1 MSMGVRFPP
10 GSGPIDGR
18 PRDESPPPAEP
29 AMTDIQLPA
38 FESDYGELLRI
49 AVLAAE
55 AGGRELMAWRGKFK
69 TREKSPADLVTDA
82 DLASQRAISE
92 AIERHSAGTSLADYG
107 FLGEEN
113 PGAVRE
119 LLGQPVCWVVD
130 PLDGTTNYVH
140 DFPAY
145 SVSVAATVEGE
156 PAVGVIYDPLHGR
169 MFAAA
174 TGGGAW
180 LDGERLRVSDT
191 GQLADSLVAISLPP
205 QAGRDS
211 PDVLDFVAAVPR
223 CRAVRRI
230 GSAALNLGY
239 VAAGSL
245 DAHWARAIHPWDV
258 AAGVVLVR
266 EAGGLVS
273 ASTGGPFDLAAP
285 HFVASTPGIHAELLE
300 LLRASGAQPAV

>member
-1 MSMGVRFPP
+1 
-10 GSGPIDGR
+10 
-18 PRDESPPPAEP
+18 
-29 AMTDIQLPA
+29 MTSDQLPA
-38 FESDYGELLRI
+38 LDSPLGDLLHV

-55 AGGRELMAWRGKFK
+55 AGGRELMEWRGKFK

-82 DLASQRAISE
+82 DLASQRAIAE
-92 AIERHSAGTSLADYG
+92 AIAVHSAKTAYAEYG

-113 PGAVRE
+113 PGNVRE
-119 LLGQPVCWVVD
+119 LLTRPVCWVVD

-145 SVSVAATVEGE
+145 SVSVAATVSGE
-156 PAVGVIYDPLHGR
+156 PAVGVIYDPLRGQL
-169 MFAAA
+169 FAAA

-180 LDGERLRVSDT
+180 CGGERLRVSDASK
-191 GQLADSLVAISLPP
+191 LADALVAISLPP
-205 QAGRDS
+205 QAGPNS

-230 GSAALNLGY
+230 GSAALNLAY
-239 VAAGSL
+239 VAAGWL

-266 EAGGLVS
+266 EAGGEVNGS
-273 ASTGGPFDLAAP
+273 DGGTFDLAEP
-285 HFVASTPGIHAELLE
+285 HFVASAPGIHAELLK
-300 LLRASGAQPAV
+300 LLHRSGAQPVTARE